1 MSASRCQAATQST
14 AIVTSPCSATA
25 SRAGRGAFA
34 RSPSVG
40 KVVTD
45 TTVGATDPMTAGA
58 SQVGPVQT
66 ATSA

>member
-1 MSASRCQAATQST
+1 MSASCCQAATPST
-14 AIVTSPCSATA
+14 AIVTSPCSANA
-25 SRAGRGAFA
+25 SQAGRGTFA

-40 KVVTD
+40 SGVTD

-58 SQVGPVQT
+58 SQVGQVQT